1 MKKVLYQKLKQ
12 TLGMKSFFILLLV
25 LLNSTAQAQN
35 LNVSGTVK
43 SATDNVPMIG
53 VTVMITGSSTG
64 TVTDLDGN
72 YALRNVPAGATLQFS
87 YVGYVSQKISVN
99 GQVHIN
105 VTMHEDSKT
114 IDEIVVIGYGVQ
126 KKSDVTGA
134 ISSVKSDDLL
144 NSPSSDAASALQGR
158 VSGVQVVNNSGAP
171 GTAPTIRVRGYSSN
185 GSSNPLYIVDGLK
198 VSDIS
203 YLDPSSIKSMEIL
216 KDAAS
221 AAIYG
226 AEAGNGVILITTKN
240 GDKGKT
246 KISFDAQWT
255 FSSLSKKIDL
265 MNAEQFKKFYSE
277 GAGNTFTQ
285 LCNTYNIE
293 GTDTDWQDEMYE
305 TGKIQKYNLGLQG
318 GNDQGTFFMTI
329 GYMNNDGMIKMDKD
343 YYQRVTAQINA
354 SYKLRP
360 WLEVGTS
367 NTLTHSKSSTLSED
381 SRYGLMRGIVLADPL
396 TPVYYNTLPSYMENN
411 IANGMHPIQAA
422 DGRYYGYSWQLGGAS
437 NPLAMVENQ
446 TLAYK
451 RAFVNGMTYANITP
465 IKNLVFTTRLGY
477 TMGSLNENDFHPIY
491 LDAYDSSAD
500 TDLRL
505 VNGTYQTV
513 YYQWENFA
521 NYSLK
526 TKAGDFSIMAG
537 MSYSD
542 YEQNNS
548 GGLTN
553 AVSSN
558 ANNFYYLDYSTN
570 GADDYVTGGKTKRR
584 QIAYYGRFGW
594 SFLNRYNAQF
604 NFRAD
609 SYDSAYLDLNHNWG
623 YFPSVSIG
631 WTFSNEPFMKN
642 LVGKAFT
649 YGKFRG
655 SYGVNGSISNLG
667 GYMYAATLQ
676 TGQYDISSNTANTA
690 YWLDNKL
697 YQGTYPS
704 NSLANPKLRW
714 ERSKQIDFGLDLRFF
729 NDRLSTTIDYYHK
742 LTDGLLIQS
751 VSPLSTGTK
760 TVYQN
765 LGKVINSG
773 VEIELEWRDNI
784 GDFSYGIKGNI
795 ATVNNKVEEYRGK
808 DTRLG
813 GSGLLAASSQLT
825 YFEEGYPLWYIRG
838 YQLDGID
845 PQTGAPIY
853 HDFDGVD
860 GISEADRTDLGSAIP
875 DFTYGITLT
884 AAYKG
889 FDLSIYGTGASGN
902 KLVYGMMSTSD
913 QVWNNRP
920 QFLYEGRWTSAGSAA
935 TMPSAQYQIYDPRFY
950 NSNAFVFDASFFKI
964 KQIQFGYT
972 LPKNLLQ
979 KIGIETVRTFV
990 SLDNFF
996 TFTDYPGSDPEVNGS
1011 GSAYSALAIDYGGY
1025 PMSKSV
1031 SFGVNVSF

>member
-126 KKSDVTGA
+126 
-134 ISSVKSDDLL
+134 
-144 NSPSSDAASALQGR
+144 
-158 VSGVQVVNNSGAP
+158 
-171 GTAPTIRVRGYSSN
+171 SSN

-277 GAGNTFTQ
+277 GAGETFTQ
-285 LCNTYNIE
+285 LYNTYNIE

-422 DGRYYGYSWQLGGAS
+422 DVIRWLWS
-437 NPLAMVENQ
+437 
-446 TLAYK
+446 
-451 RAFVNGMTYANITP
+451 R
-465 IKNLVFTTRLGY
+465 TRH
-477 TMGSLNENDFHPIY
+477 SL
-491 LDAYDSSAD
+491 
-500 TDLRL
+500 T
-505 VNGTYQTV
+505 
-513 YYQWENFA
+513 
-521 NYSLK
+521 
-526 TKAGDFSIMAG
+526 
-537 MSYSD
+537 
-542 YEQNNS
+542 
-548 GGLTN
+548 
-553 AVSSN
+553 
-558 ANNFYYLDYSTN
+558 
-570 GADDYVTGGKTKRR
+570 
-584 QIAYYGRFGW
+584 
-594 SFLNRYNAQF
+594 
-604 NFRAD
+604 
-609 SYDSAYLDLNHNWG
+609 
-623 YFPSVSIG
+623 SV
-631 WTFSNEPFMKN
+631 
-642 LVGKAFT
+642 
-649 YGKFRG
+649 
-655 SYGVNGSISNLG
+655 
-667 GYMYAATLQ
+667 
-676 TGQYDISSNTANTA
+676 
-690 YWLDNKL
+690 
-697 YQGTYPS
+697 
-704 NSLANPKLRW
+704 
-714 ERSKQIDFGLDLRFF
+714 
-729 NDRLSTTIDYYHK
+729 
-742 LTDGLLIQS
+742 
-751 VSPLSTGTK
+751 PLST
-760 TVYQN
+760 
-765 LGKVINSG
+765 
-773 VEIELEWRDNI
+773 
-784 GDFSYGIKGNI
+784 
-795 ATVNNKVEEYRGK
+795 A
-808 DTRLG
+808 
-813 GSGLLAASSQLT
+813 
-825 YFEEGYPLWYIRG
+825 
-838 YQLDGID
+838 
-845 PQTGAPIY
+845 
-853 HDFDGVD
+853 
-860 GISEADRTDLGSAIP
+860 
-875 DFTYGITLT
+875 
-884 AAYKG
+884 
-889 FDLSIYGTGASGN
+889 
-902 KLVYGMMSTSD
+902 
-913 QVWNNRP
+913 
-920 QFLYEGRWTSAGSAA
+920 
-935 TMPSAQYQIYDPRFY
+935 
-950 NSNAFVFDASFFKI
+950 
-964 KQIQFGYT
+964 
-972 LPKNLLQ
+972 
-979 KIGIETVRTFV
+979 
-990 SLDNFF
+990 
-996 TFTDYPGSDPEVNGS
+996 
-1011 GSAYSALAIDYGGY
+1011 
-1025 PMSKSV
+1025 
-1031 SFGVNVSF
+1031 